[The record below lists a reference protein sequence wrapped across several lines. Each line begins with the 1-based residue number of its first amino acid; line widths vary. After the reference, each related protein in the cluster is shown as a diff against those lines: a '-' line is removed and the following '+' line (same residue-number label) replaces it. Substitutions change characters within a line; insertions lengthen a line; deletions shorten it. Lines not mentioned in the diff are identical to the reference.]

1 MSDIEDEQQYN
12 LKVIYEEAL
21 KRKKEEVE
29 EEFKDEILLTYL
41 GKEEY
46 EKLSEPTLIMIKMA
60 MTEYALYKTPN

>member
-21 KRKKEEVE
+21 NRKKEEVE

>member
-46 EKLSEPTLIMIKMA
+46 EKLSEPTLIMIKLA